1 MKVSNSAVHVD
12 IALFHGILE
21 KSFSFFIDIPLIKAC
36 SLRYIS
42 VVPFLRYR
50 VSRYEVFLSRTLASI
65 VIDLLLVHLL
75 PLNWSRHLS
84 SLCAQ
89 LFDRSESNGLSRHE
103 V

>member
-1 MKVSNSAVHVD
+1 MKVTNSAVHVD

-36 SLRYIS
+36 PLGYIS

-50 VSRYEVFLSRTLASI
+50 ISRYEVFLSRTLASI

-75 PLNWSRHLS
+75 PLNWSRHLAPLS
-84 SLCAQ
+84 AQ
-89 LFDRSESNGLSRHE
+89 LLDRGE
-103 V
+103 

>member
-36 SLRYIS
+36 SLGYIS
-42 VVPFLRYR
+42 VVSFLRYR

-65 VIDLLLVHLL
+65 VIDLLLLHLL
-75 PLNWSRHLS
+75 PLNWSRHLG
-84 SLCAQ
+84 SLSAQ
-89 LFDRSESNGLSRHE
+89 LLDGGEPNWLSRHE

>member
-36 SLRYIS
+36 PLGYIS
-42 VVPFLRYR
+42 IVPFLRYR
-50 VSRYEVFLSRTLASI
+50 VSGYEVFLSRTLASI

-75 PLNWSRHLS
+75 PLNWSRHLR

-89 LFDRSESNGLSRHE
+89 LLDRGEPNGLSWYE